1 MPRKTKH
8 ARQLQK
14 SAALARS
21 FKEARKDEERVEE
34 TTEVEVR
41 EETTEVGVRQEDTQ
55 ESHSTASRPEREEE
69 GSPGESTSES
79 ESSDEE
85 FDPENEPPNA
95 HGGI

>member
-21 FKEARKDEERVEE
+21 FKEARKDGERV
-34 TTEVEVR
+34 

-85 FDPENEPPNA
+85 FDPEN
-95 HGGI
+95 